1 MYSSVINVLHD
12 MKHASLMSI
21 YTDIELRYDKVT
33 YIQSR
38 VKTSQRPFWYRTHKW
53 RSENRFFL

>member
-1 MYSSVINVLHD
+1 

-53 RSENRFFL
+53 RSENRFFFFINYSVFL